1 MPKIYVQLTLT
12 CLCVHIQRGHLPPQF
27 DFFTVKTILTME
39 MLNDVLETLENEQET
54 VVAEFDSTEGEE
66 AGEMEESDEM
76 EEAGEEAED
85 DVDGTEEDGE
95 EEAGEE
101 AEEEATEEA
110 TEEA

>member
-39 MLNDVLETLENEQET
+39 MLNDVLETLENEQEA

-66 AGEMEESDEM
+66 AGEM